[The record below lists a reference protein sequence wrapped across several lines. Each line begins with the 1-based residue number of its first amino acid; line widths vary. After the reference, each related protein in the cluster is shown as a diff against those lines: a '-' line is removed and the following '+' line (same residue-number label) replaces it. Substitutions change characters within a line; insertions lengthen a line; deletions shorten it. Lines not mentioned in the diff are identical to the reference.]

1 MVLSDSD
8 ESKIT
13 DLKDIW
19 LSTAKFA
26 KHTKIK
32 DILDTYFSSWAKKI
46 KDIKLNQSVE
56 GQ

>member
-26 KHTKIK
+26 KHSKIK
-32 DILDTYFSSWAKKI
+32 DILDTYFSSWAKTI
-46 KDIKLNQSVE
+46 KAIELILNVE

>member
-8 ESKIT
+8 ESKIS

-32 DILDTYFSSWAKKI
+32 DILDTYFSSWAKAI
-46 KDIKLNQSVE
+46 KAIELNQSVE